1 MKTKPKTFGSL
12 FAGIGGFDLGL
23 ERCGLVCKWQVEI
36 DPFCRQVLAKHW
48 PSVPR
53 HDDVATFPPGDW
65 TDEALAVD
73 LICAGWPCQDIS
85 ISGKGAGLN
94 GSRSRLFFDAV
105 RVARQ
110 LKARWLFLENVP
122 ALFSN
127 GMGHVLKTL
136 AESGFNARWQMLS
149 AQAVGAPH
157 KRDRVFILATAA
169 NCNGQRKPQPQGG
182 QPESG
187 QWARNRSKTTL
198 GTRDLSNANNADGAH
213 GGQARRLGRQQK
225 QGNDCT
231 PAAQSSHWAGKPEFR
246 RVADGIPD
254 GLDSISLIVGKRSRD
269 RKARLMALGN
279 AVVPQCV
286 EYLARQWGWAK

>member
-157 KRDRVFILATAA
+157 KRARVFILAT
-169 NCNGQRKPQPQGG
+169 
-182 QPESG
+182 
-187 QWARNRSKTTL
+187 RNL
-198 GTRDLSNANNADGAH
+198 PNANNANGAH
-213 GGQARRLGRQQK
+213 GGQARRMGRQQK